1 MLWKI
6 AWGFPV
12 SRKCLRLFADLKAF
26 ERRLTEYVQCLGPQT
41 GKWRLILVLSSVAT
55 AAGAWGL
62 ITDNQH
68 HPSLLQY
75 LWHHKFFTIS
85 CCNLFILFML
95 GIHRRVMAPQIILAR
110 TRVVLEDY
118 NMSCDEKGRLILR
131 PRPSWPMLLKYMIMK
146 WFFLLF
152 IIEDIVLNFST
163 SEPRIF

>member
-1 MLWKI
+1 MLSMRCGDERNGSSVM
-6 AWGFPV
+6 ASQQV
-12 SRKCLRLFADLKAF
+12 TEDLKAF

-131 PRPSWPMLLKYMIMK
+131 PRPS
-146 WFFLLF
+146 
-152 IIEDIVLNFST
+152 
-163 SEPRIF
+163 